1 MSKKVGFGEEIGMT
15 LGSPWSTY
23 ILKVMACSSKSL
35 INDILINISAATMM
49 TIGSKSSNMKLF
61 KSLLITLNLFKMVA
75 RKCETNLYHLPSY
88 LTHFYYS
95 YCSLSYFTSKGDW
108 LCGGSGDIWD
118 LFGDLLLL
126 EFKLIIVLLLGDCK
140 LN

>member
-1 MSKKVGFGEEIGMT
+1 MSKKVGFGEEMGTT

-35 INDILINISAATMM
+35 INDILMSKRAATMM
-49 TIGSKSSNMKLF
+49 TIGSKSSNIKLF

-95 YCSLSYFTSKGDW
+95 YCSFSYFTSKGD
-108 LCGGSGDIWD
+108 
-118 LFGDLLLL
+118 
-126 EFKLIIVLLLGDCK
+126 
-140 LN
+140 